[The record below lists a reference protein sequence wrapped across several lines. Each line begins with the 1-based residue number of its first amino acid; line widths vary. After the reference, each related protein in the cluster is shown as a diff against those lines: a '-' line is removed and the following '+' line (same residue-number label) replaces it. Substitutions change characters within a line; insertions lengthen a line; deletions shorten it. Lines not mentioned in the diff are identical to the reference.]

1 MELPLVFPNWRR
13 SNFGANIFH
22 NSLAIILSSILQGIG
37 VNDMGLRSSRELGG
51 FVLGIGTVIAR
62 FHRSGTTPSVMEQ
75 LKMSQRGVASS
86 GANSRSNLG
95 GMSSGPGD
103 LLFAILLV
111 LVHVVFADN
120 CLQRA
125 RG

>member
-1 MELPLVFPNWRR
+1 M
-13 SNFGANIFH
+13 GANIFH

-75 LKMSQRGVASS
+75 LKMSQRGA
-86 GANSRSNLG
+86 RER
-95 GMSSGPGD
+95 
-103 LLFAILLV
+103 I
-111 LVHVVFADN
+111 HVVTSAGCHQGQEICF
-120 CLQRA
+120 LLSFLSVGTR
-125 RG
+125 RIR